1 MSAVTLL
8 QEVRSRSV
16 RRVVERGMRDIDIR
30 NLTGTFLIAVPSLKD
45 PNFER
50 TVVLI
55 CDHTRDGAFGLV
67 INRILLNSFVPLHGG
82 LHIKEYTR
90 DMPVFYGGPVKPEKG
105 YIVYSSSDIYY
116 PSMKIKD
123 DLSLTAAKEI
133 LIDIAAGKGP
143 EMFLFTLGFAGWS
156 PGQLEYEIMTDSWLV
171 APASNGVIFDT
182 PVNERWKAAAE
193 LIGVDLTRVFCRHGL
208 V

>member
-1 MSAVTLL
+1 V
-8 QEVRSRSV
+8 QEGAA
-16 RRVVERGMRDIDIR
+16 ETGMRDIDIR

-55 CDHTRDGAFGLV
+55 CDHTKDGAFGLV

-90 DMPVFYGGPVKPEKG
+90 DLPVFYGGPVKPEKG
-105 YIVYSSSDIYY
+105 YIVYSSSETHY

-143 EMFLFTLGFAGWS
+143 QEFLFTLGFSGWS

-171 APASNGVIFDT
+171 APASNRVIFDT

-193 LIGVDLTRVFCRHGL
+193 LIGVDLTRVFCRHGI